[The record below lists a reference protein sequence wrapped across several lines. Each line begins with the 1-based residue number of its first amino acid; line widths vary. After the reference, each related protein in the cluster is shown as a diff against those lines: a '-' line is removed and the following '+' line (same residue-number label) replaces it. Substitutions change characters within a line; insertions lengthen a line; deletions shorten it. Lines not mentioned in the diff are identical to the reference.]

1 MTNPFQNRISSLTG
15 PARDAVPV
23 VPNDS
28 TDLATTA
35 VALYVETG
43 GALSLVTVA
52 GNTRTLNVPDFTIL
66 PVGVRRVRAT
76 GTTAAGIHALVLG

>member
-1 MTNPFQNRISSLTG
+1 MTDPFAQRVSSLQG
-15 PARDAVPV
+15 PARDVVPV

-43 GALSLVTVA
+43 GTLSFATVA
-52 GNTRTLNVPDFTIL
+52 GNTRSLNVPDFTIL
-66 PVGVRRVRAT
+66 PVGARRVHAT
-76 GTTAAGIHALVLG
+76 GTTAEGIHALVLG

>member
-1 MTNPFQNRISSLTG
+1 MTNPFAHRAASLQG
-15 PARDAVPV
+15 PALDVVPV
-23 VPNDS
+23 IPNDS
-28 TDLATTA
+28 TDLAITA
-35 VALYVETG
+35 IALYVETG